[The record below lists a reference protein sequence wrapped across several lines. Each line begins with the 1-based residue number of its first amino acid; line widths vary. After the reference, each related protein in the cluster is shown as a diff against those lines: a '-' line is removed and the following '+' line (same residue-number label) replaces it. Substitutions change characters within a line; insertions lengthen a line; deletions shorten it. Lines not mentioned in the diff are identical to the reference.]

1 MESSSCRRVGRFLVG
16 AAILT
21 AACLAACSSGP
32 HQPLALKTEKP
43 FVSAGHIEMLL
54 DGGNYEIQPAA
65 GDQLRVSF
73 GGNTGDATAEVTIN
87 GTQAN
92 VSVNNTPHTNFQ
104 ARIEVPKTSDLVVR
118 LTGGNLEMA
127 AIAGNKDI
135 DSQAGNME
143 IKVGD
148 PNDYAGVDA
157 TVKVG
162 NLDGGPF
169 GNSDSLVS
177 HHLTWSGHG
186 KYQLRANLGA
196 GNLELHGQ

>member
-1 MESSSCRRVGRFLVG
+1 MSARGWVARFFKGSAFLLLV
-16 AAILT
+16 
-21 AACLAACSSGP
+21 ACVAGCSSGP
-32 HQPLALKTEKP
+32 NEPLALKAEKP
-43 FVSAGHIEMLL
+43 FVSSGHIEMQL
-54 DGGNYEIQPAA
+54 DGGNYEIRPAA
-65 GDQLRVSF
+65 GDQVRVSL
-73 GGNTGDATAEVTIN
+73 GGNTGDATAEVTTS

-92 VSVNNTPHTNFQ
+92 VTVQNTPHTNFR
-104 ARIEVPKTSDLVVR
+104 ALLEVPKTSDLVVR
-118 LTGGNLEMA
+118 LKGGNLEIA
-127 AIAGNKDI
+127 AINGNKDI
-135 DSQAGNME
+135 DSQAGNLE

-186 KYQLRANLGA
+186 KYNLRANLGA